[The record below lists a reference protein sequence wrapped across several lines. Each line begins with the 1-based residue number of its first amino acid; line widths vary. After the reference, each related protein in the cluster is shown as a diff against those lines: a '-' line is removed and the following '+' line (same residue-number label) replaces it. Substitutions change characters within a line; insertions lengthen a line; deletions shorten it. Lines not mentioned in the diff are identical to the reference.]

1 MQLFVDEPWADIIW
15 TRRTESPG
23 APDPGRFRDSVV
35 FLEEHKPMLGGSRCG
50 PLDRYLEASWFS
62 LWRAGRREDAQVVR
76 EWLEEQGGGVTERM
90 RRKAVRKIG
99 GVLERSTR

>member
-1 MQLFVDEPWADIIW
+1 MD
-15 TRRTESPG
+15 
-23 APDPGRFRDSVV
+23 APNRITGSSDPGRFRDSVV

-76 EWLEEQGGGVTERM
+76 EWLEEQGGGVAERM
-90 RRKAVRKIG
+90 RRKAARKIG
-99 GVLERSTR
+99 GVLERTTR